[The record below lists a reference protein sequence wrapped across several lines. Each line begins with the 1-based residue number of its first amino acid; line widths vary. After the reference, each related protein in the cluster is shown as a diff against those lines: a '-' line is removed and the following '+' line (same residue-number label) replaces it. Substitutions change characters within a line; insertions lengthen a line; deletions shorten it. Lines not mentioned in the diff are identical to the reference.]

1 MKPKRSLPLA
11 FAFCAFTVT
20 AVAAEDPLAAA
31 HQGKF
36 QCYLQDAARKTCR
49 AIARYD
55 FGADG
60 KIANPALVLVQAE
73 PVMVMAVTSEVEE
86 KGGAVCGIARSE
98 DIDQARLA
106 VANRSMTHEETLA
119 AKSQIKSAMAARL
132 GKEICTTYVPDGDQ
146 FKARVTVNGAPA
158 PELTAQVV
166 WVSPEDGYIVAP

>member
-1 MKPKRSLPLA
+1 MRPIPLA
-11 FAFCAFTVT
+11 LAFCAFT
-20 AVAAEDPLAAA
+20 AAAEAADDPLAEA

-60 KIANPALVLVQAE
+60 KIANPALVLVQAQ

-106 VANRSMTHEETLA
+106 VADRTLTPEETVVV
-119 AKSQIKSAMAARL
+119 KSQIKTAMAARL
-132 GKEICTTYVPDGDQ
+132 GKEICTTYVAQGDQ
-146 FKARVTVNGAPA
+146 FKAQVTVNGAPA